1 MASNQYECV
10 IKFDNGSGS
19 SQFAGTDT
27 SNGASSGA
35 QAAGG
40 GSAAQSGAM
49 QKIKGFAKGAAALGI
64 TAAIG
69 TGINYAISHVE
80 MYTGNK
86 AIQDQIDIAKT
97 FVTDAASF
105 GLAAATGGV
114 VGMVAWGVGKLT
126 SFAVSAAQYSY
137 NKQQE
142 EYARQLNYE
151 RQSEGRYFE

>member
-40 GSAAQSGAM
+40 GSANKTAW